1 MIVYPGKSNASSGR
15 QSARNSLVPLLP
27 FHLGVHSPSQSPSE
41 CFKILL
47 SSTSVLSAPILRVSS
62 RLHFSALIYNKPDF
76 FFSRVTSSSRSRLV
90 IVCTLVYRIFYYLT
104 RHAVSPNTLFF
115 TPTRPAEVEGSQS
128 TQAGRRKPGQ
138 IGTPGERCYS
148 KYKEV
153 PNLGV
158 PKTGFVKCDET
169 HQAQQMPYVT

>member
-1 MIVYPGKSNASSGR
+1 M
-15 QSARNSLVPLLP
+15 PLLEGRVQETAW
-27 FHLGVHSPSQSPSE
+27 FLCSHFIWESTAHHKVHQSVSKYCSAVHLFFQ
-41 CFKILL
+41 LL
-47 SSTSVLSAPILRVSS
+47 SWGSVPGYI
-62 RLHFSALIYNKPDF
+62 FQLIYNKPDF

-104 RHAVSPNTLFF
+104 RHAVSPNSLFF